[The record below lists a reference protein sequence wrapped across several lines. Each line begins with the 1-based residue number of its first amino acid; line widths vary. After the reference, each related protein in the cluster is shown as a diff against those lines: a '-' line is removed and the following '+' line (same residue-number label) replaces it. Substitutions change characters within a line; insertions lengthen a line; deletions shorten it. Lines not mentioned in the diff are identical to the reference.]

1 MGINKT
7 NFYAT
12 PGNGIVLEGK
22 NRFLTSYEEKVK
34 DKKTKN
40 DILNRWRNIGLL
52 DGLKKYSKTEEN
64 VAEGFERMSIFL
76 LNNETVVENEFFN
89 TVIFPIIRLI
99 YTGEKSTG
107 QRLKIVLPAEKLYD
121 ILNTTTFGGM
131 FQTINNNTPKSKQEK
146 NKILYRLLKYKGLD
160 DKTTTTTNEC
170 DCVFS
175 PYTNEENILTALF
188 CDAGQKFDLMATIVS
203 LVSSYIVFKVKTDS
217 VDSI

>member
-22 NRFLTSYEEKVK
+22 DWVLTSYEEKVK

-76 LNNETVVENEFFN
+76 LNNETVDENEFFN

-107 QRLKIVLPAEKLYD
+107 QRLKKVLPAEKLYD
-121 ILNTTTFGGM
+121 ILNTTTFGEM

-160 DKTTTTTNEC
+160 NKTTTTTNEF

-175 PYTNEENILTALF
+175 PNEENILTALF